1 MLGRVVRQKCGRQ
14 DRSSQAGGDLFFG
27 RWNLQHRRR
36 CLCVVSVL
44 QILPRF
50 WFVIAGVSMMAG
62 VLLAAM
68 YWKSPSRGRGIGVI
82 AAQLAV
88 LLSNAIARQWVQV
101 SDLMKWYDPSKAPIR
116 GEWGSFALFLAT
128 LLMAL
133 IVITWIGLT
142 ALRRTKSQSV

>member
-1 MLGRVVRQKCGRQ
+1 VVIYFLG
-14 DRSSQAGGDLFFG
+14 AGIYSIAGA
-27 RWNLQHRRR
+27 
-36 CLCVVSVL
+36 VYASSVL

-50 WFVIAGVSMMAG
+50 WFVIAG

-68 YWKSPSRGRGIGVI
+68 YWKSPSRGRGTGVI

-133 IVITWIGLT
+133 TIITWIGLT

>member
-1 MLGRVVRQKCGRQ
+1 MVIYFLG
-14 DRSSQAGGDLFFG
+14 AGIYSIAGA
-27 RWNLQHRRR
+27 
-36 CLCVVSVL
+36 VYASSVL

-68 YWKSPSRGRGIGVI
+68 YWKSPSRGRGTGVI

-133 IVITWIGLT
+133 TIITWIGLT

>member
-1 MLGRVVRQKCGRQ
+1 
-14 DRSSQAGGDLFFG
+14 
-27 RWNLQHRRR
+27 
-36 CLCVVSVL
+36 
-44 QILPRF
+44 
-50 WFVIAGVSMMAG
+50 AG

-68 YWKSPSRGRGIGVI
+68 YWKSPSRGRGTGVI

-133 IVITWIGLT
+133 TIITWIGLT